1 MAASILHSTVIP
13 LSMFSELTTH
23 EALFLLSQFSGLS
36 PKNLREYILLNTDC
50 QNTIASLISGE
61 KIKYPSVYK
70 IKSLDKTE
78 CLKALEVFRKQ
89 ETMGVRTISFL
100 DKEYPFNPNKMSD
113 APVLIY
119 RTGDAGTS
127 DRRLPLLAIVGTR
140 KMTAYGKSQIDE
152 FFRTACEPNFEVI
165 SGLAYGIDSYS
176 QSVASNSGF
185 TVHSVLAHGL
195 DNTYPKSHISLRKGL
210 ERKGFT
216 FSEYPIQSSAHK
228 GRFLARNRLIA
239 GMADV
244 VWVVESAER
253 GGSLV
258 TANFAKGYH
267 SHLVASPGDI
277 HKVTSQGC
285 NRLIANHSAVL
296 YERPETIAA
305 HLGVHFP
312 LKQSL
317 SKKGPKDPKT
327 LKIYEL
333 LKFHQKLYPSQIIQ
347 LSGLEKDTVLEL
359 LLKMHLDDQVVHNP
373 DNSYSI

>member
-1 MAASILHSTVIP
+1 
-13 LSMFSELTTH
+13 MFSELTTH

-36 PKNLREYILLNTDC
+36 SKNLREYILLNTDY
-50 QNTIASLISGE
+50 QNLVASLISSE
-61 KIKYPSVYK
+61 RTKYPSVYK
-70 IKSLDKTE
+70 IKSLNKTE
-78 CLKALEVFRKQ
+78 CLKALKVFRKQ

-119 RTGDAGTS
+119 RTGNAGTPN
-127 DRRLPLLAIVGTR
+127 RRLPLLAIVGTR
-140 KMTAYGKSQIDE
+140 KMTTYGKGQIDE
-152 FFRTACEPNFEVI
+152 FFKTAREPNFEVI

-277 HKVTSQGC
+277 HKKTSQGC

-305 HLGVHFP
+305 HLGVNFP

-317 SKKGPKDPKT
+317 SKKVPKDPKT

>member
-1 MAASILHSTVIP
+1 
-13 LSMFSELTTH
+13 MFLKLNTH
-23 EALFLLSQFSGLS
+23 ETLFLLSQFSGLS
-36 PKNLREYILLNTDC
+36 PKNLREFVLLNSDNQDIVEC
-50 QNTIASLISGE
+50 LVSG
-61 KIKYPSVYK
+61 KPIKYSSVYK
-70 IKSLDKTE
+70 INPLDKTK
-78 CLKALEVFRKQ
+78 CLKALDIYRKQ
-89 ETMGVRTISFL
+89 EEMGVRTISFL
-100 DKEYPFNPNKMSD
+100 DKEYPFNSNKMSD

-119 RTGDAGTS
+119 RTGDASTS
-127 DRRLPLLAIVGTR
+127 NRRLPLLAIVGTR
-140 KMTAYGKSQIDE
+140 KMTAYGKAQIDE
-152 FFRTACEPNFEVI
+152 FFQIAQEPNFEVI

-195 DNTYPKSHISLRKGL
+195 NHTYPKSHITLRKGL

-216 FSEYPIQSSAHK
+216 FSEYPIHSPAHK

-277 HKVTSQGC
+277 HKEASQGC
-285 NRLIANHSAVL
+285 NRLIANYSASL

-312 LKQSL
+312 LRKSL
-317 SKKGPKDPKT
+317 SKKLPKDPEI

-347 LSGLEKDTVLEL
+347 LSGLEKGTVLEL
-359 LLKMHLDDQVVHNP
+359 LLKMHLEDQVIHNP
-373 DNSYSI
+373 DNSYSL

>member
-1 MAASILHSTVIP
+1 
-13 LSMFSELTTH
+13 
-23 EALFLLSQFSGLS
+23 
-36 PKNLREYILLNTDC
+36 
-50 QNTIASLISGE
+50 
-61 KIKYPSVYK
+61 
-70 IKSLDKTE
+70 
-78 CLKALEVFRKQ
+78 
-89 ETMGVRTISFL
+89 
-100 DKEYPFNPNKMSD
+100 
-113 APVLIY
+113 
-119 RTGDAGTS
+119 
-127 DRRLPLLAIVGTR
+127 
-140 KMTAYGKSQIDE
+140 
-152 FFRTACEPNFEVI
+152 
-165 SGLAYGIDSYS
+165 
-176 QSVASNSGF
+176 
-185 TVHSVLAHGL
+185 
-195 DNTYPKSHISLRKGL
+195 
-210 ERKGFT
+210 
-216 FSEYPIQSSAHK
+216 
-228 GRFLARNRLIA
+228 
-239 GMADV
+239 MADV

-277 HKVTSQGC
+277 HKETSQGC

-305 HLGVHFP
+305 HLGVNFP

-317 SKKGPKDPKT
+317 SKKVPKDPKT

>member
-1 MAASILHSTVIP
+1 
-13 LSMFSELTTH
+13 MFSKLTTH

-36 PKNLREYILLNTDC
+36 PKNLRDLILLNDDN
-50 QNTIASLISGE
+50 QMIVDSLIRG
-61 KIKYPSVYK
+61 KTKKYSSVYK
-70 IKSLDKTE
+70 INPLDKTK
-78 CLKALEVFRKQ
+78 CFKALEIYRKQ
-89 ETMGVRTISFL
+89 EAIGVRSISFL
-100 DKEYPFNPNKMSD
+100 DKEYHFNLNKMSD

-119 RTGDAGTS
+119 RTGDAGAS
-127 DRRLPLLAIVGTR
+127 NRRLPLLAIVGTR
-140 KMTAYGKSQIDE
+140 KMTAYGKAQIDE
-152 FFRTACEPNFEVI
+152 FFQIAHEPNFEVI

-195 DNTYPKSHISLRKGL
+195 DHTYPKSHITLRKGL
-210 ERKGFT
+210 EQKGFT
-216 FSEYPIQSSAHK
+216 FSEYPIQSPAHK

-258 TANFAKGYH
+258 TANFAKGYN

-277 HKVTSQGC
+277 DKEASQGC
-285 NRLIANHSAVL
+285 NRLIANHSASL
-296 YERPETIAA
+296 YERPETIAT
-305 HLGVHFP
+305 HLGVQFP
-312 LKQSL
+312 SRKSL
-317 SKKGPKDPKT
+317 SKKLPNDPEI

-359 LLKMHLDDQVVHNP
+359 LLKMHLEDQIIYNS
-373 DNSYSI
+373 DNSYSL

>member
-1 MAASILHSTVIP
+1 MKP
-13 LSMFSELTTH
+13 C
-23 EALFLLSQFSGLS
+23 FLLSQFLGLS
-36 PKNLREYILLNTDC
+36 PKNLREFVLLNTDN
-50 QNTIASLISGE
+50 QKTIDYLINGE
-61 KIKYPSVYK
+61 TIKYSSVYK
-70 IKSLDKTE
+70 LSPFDKTK
-78 CLKALEVFRKQ
+78 CLKALEIFRKQ
-89 ETMGVRTISFL
+89 EEMGVKTIFCL

-119 RTGDAGTS
+119 RKGNAAIS
-127 DRRLPLLAIVGTR
+127 DPRLPLLAIVGTR
-140 KMTAYGKSQIDE
+140 KMTAYGKAQIDQ
-152 FFRTACEPNFEVI
+152 FFKIAHEPNFEVI
-165 SGLAYGIDSYS
+165 SGLAYGIDSYA

-195 DNTYPKSHISLRKGL
+195 DYTYPKSHIVLRKGL

-216 FSEYPIQSSAHK
+216 FSEYPIQSLAHK

-239 GMADV
+239 GIADV

-258 TANFAKGYH
+258 TANFAKDYN
-267 SHLVASPGDI
+267 SHLVASPGEI
-277 HKVTSQGC
+277 HQETSQGC
-285 NRLIANHSAVL
+285 NRLIANHSASL
-296 YERPETIAA
+296 YERPETIAT

-312 LKQSL
+312 LKQAF
-317 SKKGPKDPKT
+317 SKKLPKDSKT
-327 LKIYEL
+327 IKIYEL

-347 LSGLEKDTVLEL
+347 LSRLEKDTVLEL

>member
-1 MAASILHSTVIP
+1 
-13 LSMFSELTTH
+13 MFSKLTTY

-36 PKNLREYILLNTDC
+36 PKNLREFLLLNNDN
-50 QNTIASLISGE
+50 QRVVDILIRGDT
-61 KIKYPSVYK
+61 IKYSSVYK
-70 IKSLDKTE
+70 INPLDKTK
-78 CLKALEVFRKQ
+78 CLKALEIYRKQ
-89 ETMGVRTISFL
+89 EAMGVKAISFL
-100 DKEYPFNPNKMSD
+100 DKEYPFNSNKMSD

-119 RTGDAGTS
+119 RTGDAPAS

-140 KMTAYGKSQIDE
+140 KMTAYGKAQIDE
-152 FFRTACEPNFEVI
+152 FFQIAHEPNFEVI

-195 DNTYPKSHISLRKGL
+195 DHTYPKSHITLRKGL
-210 ERKGFT
+210 ERNGFT
-216 FSEYPIQSSAHK
+216 FSEYPIESPAHK

-258 TANFAKGYH
+258 TANFAKDYN

-277 HKVTSQGC
+277 HKETSQGC

-296 YERPETIAA
+296 YERPETIAT

-312 LKQSL
+312 LRKSL
-317 SKKGPKDPKT
+317 SKKLPKDAKT

-333 LKFHQKLYPSQIIQ
+333 LKFHHKLYPSQIIQ

-359 LLKMHLDDQVVHNP
+359 LLQMHLEDQLIHNP
-373 DNSYSI
+373 DNSYSL

>member
-1 MAASILHSTVIP
+1 
-13 LSMFSELTTH
+13 MFSKLTTY

-36 PKNLREYILLNTDC
+36 PKNLREFLLLNNDN
-50 QNTIASLISGE
+50 QRVVDFLIRRDT
-61 KIKYPSVYK
+61 IKYSSVYK
-70 IKSLDKTE
+70 INPLDKTK
-78 CLKALEVFRKQ
+78 CLKALEIYRKQ
-89 ETMGVRTISFL
+89 EAMGVKTISFL
-100 DKEYPFNPNKMSD
+100 DKEYPFNSNKMSD

-119 RTGDAGTS
+119 RTGDAPAS

-140 KMTAYGKSQIDE
+140 KMTAYGKAQIDE
-152 FFRTACEPNFEVI
+152 FFQIAHEPNFEVI

-176 QSVASNSGF
+176 QSVASKSGF

-195 DNTYPKSHISLRKGL
+195 DHTYPKSHITLRKGL
-210 ERKGFT
+210 EQKGFT
-216 FSEYPIQSSAHK
+216 FSEYPIQSPAHK
-228 GRFLARNRLIA
+228 GRFLERNRLIA

-258 TANFAKGYH
+258 TANFAKDYN

-277 HKVTSQGC
+277 HKETSQGC

-296 YERPETIAA
+296 YERPETIAT

-312 LKQSL
+312 LRKSL
-317 SKKGPKDPKT
+317 SKKLPKDAKT

-333 LKFHQKLYPSQIIQ
+333 LKFHHKLYPSQIIQ

-359 LLKMHLDDQVVHNP
+359 LLQMHLEDQVIHNP

>member
-1 MAASILHSTVIP
+1 M
-13 LSMFSELTTH
+13 LSKLTIH
-23 EALFLLSQFSGLS
+23 EALFLLNEFSGLS
-36 PKNLREYILLNTDC
+36 PKNLKEFISLNIDNQVVIDC
-50 QNTIASLISGE
+50 LVSGE
-61 KIKYPSVYK
+61 TIKYSSVYK
-70 IKSLDKTE
+70 VGPFDKTK
-78 CLKALEVFRKQ
+78 CLKALEVFRRH
-89 ETMGVRTISFL
+89 EEMGVKTISYL

-119 RTGDAGTS
+119 RTGSTATS
-127 DRRLPLLAIVGTR
+127 ERRLPLLAIVGTR
-140 KMTAYGKSQIDE
+140 KMTAYGKAQIDE
-152 FFRTACEPNFEVI
+152 FFKIAHEPNFEVI

-176 QSVASNSGF
+176 QSVASNSGY

-195 DNTYPKSHISLRKGL
+195 DYTYPKSHITLRKGL
-210 ERKGFT
+210 ERNGFT
-216 FSEYPIQSSAHK
+216 FSEYPMRSPAHK

-258 TANFAKGYH
+258 TANFAKDYN
-267 SHLVASPGDI
+267 SHLVASPGHI
-277 HKVTSQGC
+277 HQETSQGC
-285 NRLIANHSAVL
+285 NRLIANHSASL
-296 YERPETIAA
+296 YERPETIAT

-312 LKQSL
+312 LKQAF
-317 SKKGPKDPKT
+317 SKKLPNDPKI

-347 LSGLEKDTVLEL
+347 LSGLAKDTVLEL
-359 LLKMHLDDQVVHNP
+359 LLKMHLEDQVVHNP

>member
-1 MAASILHSTVIP
+1 
-13 LSMFSELTTH
+13 MFSKLSTH

-36 PKNLREYILLNTDC
+36 PKNLREFVLLNTDN
-50 QNTIASLISGE
+50 QKTIDCLINGE
-61 KIKYPSVYK
+61 TIKYSSVYK
-70 IKSLDKTE
+70 INPFDKTK
-78 CLKALEVFRKQ
+78 CLKALETFRKQ
-89 ETMGVRTISFL
+89 EEMGVKTISCL

-119 RTGDAGTS
+119 RTGNAAIS
-127 DRRLPLLAIVGTR
+127 DPRLPLLAIVGTR
-140 KMTAYGKSQIDE
+140 KMTTYGKAQIDQ
-152 FFRTACEPNFEVI
+152 FFKIAHEPNFEVI

-176 QSVASNSGF
+176 QSVASSSGF

-195 DNTYPKSHISLRKGL
+195 DYTYPKSHLTLRKGF
-210 ERKGFT
+210 ERNGFT
-216 FSEYPIQSSAHK
+216 FSEYPIQSLAQK

-239 GMADV
+239 GIADV

-258 TANFAKGYH
+258 TANFAKDYN

-277 HKVTSQGC
+277 HQETSQGC
-285 NRLIANHSAVL
+285 NRLIANHSASL
-296 YERPETIAA
+296 YERPETIAT

-312 LKQSL
+312 LKQAF
-317 SKKGPKDPKT
+317 SKKLPKDSKT
-327 LKIYEL
+327 IKIYEV

-347 LSGLEKDTVLEL
+347 LSRLEKDTVLEL

>member
-1 MAASILHSTVIP
+1 
-13 LSMFSELTTH
+13 MFSKLTTY

-36 PKNLREYILLNTDC
+36 PKNLREFFL
-50 QNTIASLISGE
+50 QNIDNQRIVECLIRGE
-61 KIKYPSVYK
+61 SIKYSSVYK
-70 IKSLDKTE
+70 INPLDKTK
-78 CLKALEVFRKQ
+78 CLKALEIYRKQ
-89 ETMGVRTISFL
+89 EAMGVKAISFL
-100 DKEYPFNPNKMSD
+100 DKEYPFNSNKMSD

-119 RTGDAGTS
+119 RTGDAPAS

-140 KMTAYGKSQIDE
+140 KMTAYGKAQIDE
-152 FFRTACEPNFEVI
+152 FFKIAHEPNFEIV

-176 QSVASNSGF
+176 QSVASKSGF

-195 DNTYPKSHISLRKGL
+195 DHTYPKSHITLRKGL
-210 ERKGFT
+210 EQKGFT
-216 FSEYPIQSSAHK
+216 FSEYPIQSPAHK
-228 GRFLARNRLIA
+228 GRFLERNRLIA

-258 TANFAKGYH
+258 TANFAKDYN

-277 HKVTSQGC
+277 HKEGSQGC

-296 YERPETIAA
+296 YERPETIAT

-312 LKQSL
+312 LRKSL
-317 SKKGPKDPKT
+317 SKKLPKDAKT

-359 LLKMHLDDQVVHNP
+359 LLQMHLEGQVIHNP